1 MGPYCIWSPCLAKI
15 LPCIKCSLHLCSDAR
30 NLTLDPN
37 TAHPNLCLSE
47 RNRKAMHVREKQPY
61 PGHPERFDWQ
71 PQVLCRESLTG
82 RCYWEV
88 EWSTRMWVEIA
99 VTYKGTRYKGADN
112 DFLFSR
118 NARSWVLKCSRY
130 SYLAYHNNQMTNI
143 PASSPSNRVGVYLDV
158 SAGTLSFYSVSDT
171 HTLTHLHTFNT
182 TFTEPL
188 YAGFLLQSDCS
199 VSLCEI

>member
-1 MGPYCIWSPCLAKI
+1 
-15 LPCIKCSLHLCSDAR
+15 
-30 NLTLDPN
+30 
-37 TAHPNLCLSE
+37 
-47 RNRKAMHVREKQPY
+47 MHVRDKQPY
-61 PGHPERFDWQ
+61 PDHPKRFDWQ

-82 RCYWEV
+82 RHYWEV

-112 DFLFSR
+112 DYAFGLNS
-118 NARSWVLKCSRY
+118 RSWVLKCSRF
-130 SYLAYHNNQMTNI
+130 SYLIMHNKNMTNI
-143 PASSPSNRVGVYLDV
+143 PVRSSSNRVGVYVDV

-171 HTLTHLHTFNT
+171 HTHLHTFNT

-199 VSLCEI
+199 VTLCEI